1 MSKIVEKLLRA
12 GEGRIL
18 KKLQGIAAQV
28 NAIEEDFAGLTDA
41 ELRGETDVFRKRL
54 ADGETLDDLL
64 PEAFAAV
71 REASKRTLGKRH
83 FDVQIMG
90 GAALHMGNV
99 AEMKTG
105 EGKTLVATLPSYLN
119 ALEGK
124 GVHVVTVN
132 DYLAE
137 YQSELM
143 GRVHRMLGLETGCI
157 LSSMTPEQRRAEYA
171 KDITYGTNNEFGF
184 DYLRDNMAW
193 SVEELVQ
200 RGHNFAIVDEVDS
213 ILIDEARTPLIIS
226 GPADA
231 ATKWYTEFSRIAQM
245 LTRGELE
252 SGKGDYEVDEKKKT
266 VGVLEAGIAK
276 VEDYLGIDNLYE
288 SVNTPL
294 IGYLNN
300 AIKAKE
306 LFKRDKDYVALNGE
320 ILIVDEHT
328 GRMLAGRRYNEG
340 MHQAI
345 EAKEGVEI
353 QNENQTLA
361 TITLQNYF
369 RMYDTL
375 SGMTGTAQ
383 TEAAELYSIYKLG
396 VVPIPT
402 NRPMIRKDQ
411 SDLVYRTE
419 EAKYSAVVDDIAERY
434 AEGQPVL
441 VGTVSVEKS
450 EYLSDQLRRKGIPHE
465 VLNAKQHER
474 EAAIVAQAG
483 RKGAVTVAT
492 NMAGRGTDIM
502 LGGNPEFMAVAT
514 LKQQGLDPVETP
526 EEYEAAW
533 DEALAKAEEA
543 VKAEHDEVTSLG
555 GLYVL
560 GTERHESRRID
571 NQLRGR
577 SGRQGDPGESRF
589 YLSLQDDL
597 MRLFNAAMV
606 DRFMT
611 TAKMDDDTPIE
622 SKMVSRSIQSAQGQV
637 EGRNFEI
644 RKNVLKYDDVL
655 NRQRTVIY
663 DERRRVLEGEDL
675 HEQIRHFIND
685 VVSGYVD
692 AETAE
697 GFHDDWDLDRLWT
710 ALKTL
715 YPVSVTPQEVEEA
728 AGGSLTADELREQIT
743 SDAHHAYDAREEQL
757 GAEVMREVERRVVLS
772 VLDRK
777 WREHLYEMD
786 YLQEGI
792 GLRAMAQRDPLVEY
806 QREGFQLFEAMNE
819 SIKEESVGYL
829 FNVQVDVDQAEA
841 APTVQPVSVSD
852 MLAGANLSSVDP
864 TADSAPVEER
874 RDDVPA
880 AVAAAQPAAPA
891 EEVPTTDQH
900 PTFRAKGLEQP
911 VRRPQQLQYS
921 APSETGEAQQ
931 HSVGSVDDEL
941 SIEQLRGA
949 SRNGPCPCGSGKK
962 FKMCHGK
969 G

>member
-1 MSKIVEKLLRA
+1 M
-12 GEGRIL
+12 
-18 KKLQGIAAQV
+18 
-28 NAIEEDFAGLTDA
+28 
-41 ELRGETDVFRKRL
+41 
-54 ADGETLDDLL
+54 
-64 PEAFAAV
+64 
-71 REASKRTLGKRH
+71 
-83 FDVQIMG
+83 
-90 GAALHMGNV
+90 
-99 AEMKTG
+99 
-105 EGKTLVATLPSYLN
+105 
-119 ALEGK
+119 
-124 GVHVVTVN
+124 
-132 DYLAE
+132 
-137 YQSELM
+137 
-143 GRVHRMLGLETGCI
+143 
-157 LSSMTPEQRRAEYA
+157 
-171 KDITYGTNNEFGF
+171 
-184 DYLRDNMAW
+184 
-193 SVEELVQ
+193 
-200 RGHNFAIVDEVDS
+200 
-213 ILIDEARTPLIIS
+213 
-226 GPADA
+226 
-231 ATKWYTEFSRIAQM
+231 
-245 LTRGELE
+245 
-252 SGKGDYEVDEKKKT
+252 
-266 VGVLEAGIAK
+266 
-276 VEDYLGIDNLYE
+276 
-288 SVNTPL
+288 
-294 IGYLNN
+294 
-300 AIKAKE
+300 
-306 LFKRDKDYVALNGE
+306 NGE

-402 NRPMIRKDQ
+402 NMPMIRLDQ
-411 SDLVYRTE
+411 RDLVYRTE
-419 EAKYSAVVDDIAERY
+419 EAKFNAVVDDIAERY

-450 EYLSDQLRRKGIPHE
+450 EYLSDQLRRKGVPHE

-514 LKQQGLDPVETP
+514 LKQKGLDPVETQ

-533 DEALAKAEEA
+533 DEALVKAEEA
-543 VKAEHDEVTSLG
+543 VQAEHDEVTGLG

-597 MRLFNAAMV
+597 MRWFNAAMV

-611 TAKMDDDTPIE
+611 TAKMEDDVPIE

-685 VVSGYVD
+685 VVGGYVD

-697 GFHDDWDLDRLWT
+697 GFADDWDLDRLWT

-715 YPVSVTPQEVEEA
+715 YPVSVTPEEVQA
-728 AGGSLTADELREQIT
+728 AEDGSLTADSLREYVT
-743 SDAHHAYDAREEQL
+743 SDAHHAYDSREEQL
-757 GAEVMREVERRVVLS
+757 GEEVMREVERRVVLS

-829 FNVQVDVDQAEA
+829 FNVQVDVDQPQDA

-852 MLAGANLSSVDP
+852 MLAGSGLS
-864 TADSAPVEER
+864 TADASADSER
-874 RDDVPA
+874 VDALAPAESETVPA
-880 AVAAAQPAAPA
+880 AVATGTGGVSGDGQGTATSS
-891 EEVPTTDQH
+891 VDKH

-911 VRRPQQLQYS
+911 ERRPQQLQYS
-921 APSETGEAQQ
+921 APSETGDVEHRA
-931 HSVGSVDDEL
+931 VGSATDTLTEDEL
-941 SIEQLRGA
+941 KGV

-969 G
+969 V